1 MKKQPFCNEEN
12 NNHNISAKIKA
23 VENSDYKLEF
33 KVIRYDTDMIKHL
46 NNIRYLQRA
55 VELVPKEIID
65 NYYLYFIEGRFIAE
79 AQYVQAIV
87 SLTKNDTKDKSFIYS
102 IKIKGTDKVFTI
114 TKTIW
119 KKMKT

>member
-23 VENSDYKLEF
+23 VE
-33 KVIRYDTDMIKHL
+33 
-46 NNIRYLQRA
+46 
-55 VELVPKEIID
+55 KEIID